1 MPFTPIHFGPG
12 VLVKAVAPAQF
23 SFTAF
28 VLANVLIDLEPL
40 FHIVM
45 GDSPL
50 HGPLHSLL
58 GATATGVLAGV
69 GLSLLSEASK
79 RVPSIKDA
87 TSSLPIEFQA
97 ELRMLACVFGGAVGG
112 TSHAYFDSL
121 IYADFYPLV
130 PFSLGNPMLGSI
142 APDVLV
148 TGLLS
153 AGLIGVALL
162 TARVVVTRLNRR
174 AG

>member
-12 VLVKAVAPAQF
+12 VLVKAVAPARF

-28 VLANVLIDLEPL
+28 VLANVLIDFEPL
-40 FHIVM
+40 YHILR

-50 HGPLHSLL
+50 HGPLHSLV
-58 GATATGVLAGV
+58 GATTTGVLAGV

-79 RVPSIKDA
+79 RVSSIEDA
-87 TSSLPIEFQA
+87 TSRLPSELQA

-112 TSHAYFDSL
+112 ASHAFFDSL
-121 IYADFYPLV
+121 IYNDFYPLA
-130 PFSLGNPMLGSI
+130 PFSLSNPMLGSI

-148 TGLLS
+148 PGLLF

-162 TARVVVTRLNRR
+162 AARVIVTRLNRR

>member
-12 VLVKAVAPAQF
+12 VLLKAVAPAHF

-28 VLANVLIDLEPL
+28 ILGNVVIDLEPL
-40 FHIVM
+40 YHILS

-50 HGPLHSLL
+50 HGPLHSLV
-58 GATATGVLAGV
+58 GATMTGVLAGV

-79 RVPSIKDA
+79 RVSSIEDA
-87 TSSLPIEFQA
+87 TSRLPRELQA

-112 TSHAYFDSL
+112 ASHAFFDSL
-121 IYADFYPLV
+121 IYNDFYPLA
-130 PFSLGNPMLGSI
+130 PFSLSNPMLGSI

-148 TGLLS
+148 TGLLF

-162 TARVVVTRLNRR
+162 AARVIVTRLNRR